1 MTNFLEEA
9 QNLFSYSQMIRRDLH
24 QHPELGFQEYRTSA
38 LVAKELA
45 ALGLEVLTGIAQTGV
60 AALVD
65 GAKPGPVTM
74 LRVDMDALPI
84 DEQNQVSYASCNAGV
99 MHACGHDAHTAIGL
113 TVAKMLVKH
122 QAELYGK
129 VKLIF
134 QPAEEAQ
141 GGAQQMIADGILQRP
156 EVDYVLGVHV
166 WNEKPLG
173 WCAATNGPVMAG
185 ADFFKIEIE
194 GKGGHGAVPHHSIDP
209 VIATAHL
216 ITALNTVVSR
226 NVSPLEAGVLSVT
239 RVLAGEAYN
248 VIPQK
253 AEIGGTIRSFSA
265 EVRERILQRV
275 TEICEGTAKAF
286 QVQIRPD
293 LTGLALPVVND
304 PQVASLVRSAAASQI
319 AAMEISAD
327 YRTMGS
333 EDMAFYLKE
342 KLGCFLL
349 IGSADPASG
358 KDFPHHH
365 PQFDIDER
373 VMPQAAAII
382 TAALFDIG
390 ARR

>member
-1 MTNFLEEA
+1 MFNFQEEA
-9 QNLFSYSQMIRRDLH
+9 QSLFPFSQEIRRDFH
-24 QHPELGFQEYRTSA
+24 QHPELGFQEFRTA
-38 LVAKELA
+38 ARVAAELG
-45 ALGLEVLTGIAQTGV
+45 ALGLEVCTGIAKTGV
-60 AALVD
+60 AAVVE
-65 GAKPGPVTM
+65 GGRPGPVTM

-84 DEQNQVSYASCNAGV
+84 QEQNDVEYTSCNPGV

-122 QAELYGK
+122 QANLCGK

-141 GGAQQMIADGILQRP
+141 GGASQMIADGILHEP

-185 ADFFKIEIE
+185 ADFFKVEIE
-194 GKGGHGAVPHHSIDP
+194 GKGGHGAVPHYSIDP

-216 ITALNTVVSR
+216 ITALNTIVSR
-226 NVSPLEAGVLSVT
+226 NISPLEAGVLSVT
-239 RVLAGEAYN
+239 KVLAGDAYN

-253 AEIGGTIRSFSA
+253 AEIGGTIRSFSSQ
-265 EVRERILQRV
+265 VRETILQRLV
-275 TEICEGTAKAF
+275 EICEGTAKAF

-304 PQVASLVRSAAASQI
+304 PQVSQWVRNAIESQFPE
-319 AAMEISAD
+319 METSAD

-342 KLGCFLL
+342 KPGCFLL
-349 IGSADPASG
+349 IGSADLDSG
-358 KDFPHHH
+358 KNFPHHH
-365 PQFDIDER
+365 PRFDIDER
-373 VMPQAAAII
+373 VMPQAAAIL
-382 TAALFDIG
+382 TAALFEMGDKG
-390 ARR
+390 